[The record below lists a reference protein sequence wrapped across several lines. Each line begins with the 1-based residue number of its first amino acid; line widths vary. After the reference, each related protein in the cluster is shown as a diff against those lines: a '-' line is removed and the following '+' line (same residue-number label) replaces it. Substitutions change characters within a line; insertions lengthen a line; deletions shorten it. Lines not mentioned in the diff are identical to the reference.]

1 MRRLIVM
8 ITLAA
13 FPTMASAQGSQ
24 QDEAQIRAQIQ
35 GYVDA
40 FNRGDA
46 DVLASYVDANSTR
59 INAAGRVFT
68 GKAEIH
74 SHYREAFS
82 NALPPG
88 VRRNLSYDDITV
100 GFITSDVAIVDA
112 RYEVIGIGPDPSL
125 IGRSLNS
132 VVMVKRDGE
141 WLRAAHRNHLSVT
154 AECYRQC
161 TGQ

>member
-1 MRRLIVM
+1 MRYLLVIFA
-8 ITLAA
+8 LAA
-13 FPTMASAQGSQ
+13 CATTATAQGSQ

-46 DVLASYVDANSTR
+46 DFLASYVDANGTR
-59 INAAGRVFT
+59 INAAGRVLT
-68 GKAEIH
+68 GTGEIH

-82 NALPPG
+82 RALPPG
-88 VRRNLSYDDITV
+88 VRRKLSYEDITV
-100 GFITSDVAIVDA
+100 GFITNDVAIVDA
-112 RYEVIGIGPDPSL
+112 RYEVIGVGPYPAL
-125 IGRSLNS
+125 TGRGRNS

-141 WLRAAHRNHLSVT
+141 WLRAAHRNHLTVT